1 MLGAGREDMNQY
13 WGRHRSDVE
22 DQPVAQLEDLEWADG
37 IAFVRRTGARITA
50 CPRRESDRDRLRRR
64 PAFPQ

>member
-37 IAFVRRTGARITA
+37 IARSSHGRKDHGLPTS
-50 CPRRESDRDRLRRR
+50 RE
-64 PAFPQ
+64 